1 MNVAQVL
8 INSVKKFHS
17 KPAVIFRDE
26 TISFLELYDNV
37 FKLANGL
44 IKLGIKKSDKVA
56 VYLPNC
62 PEYVY
67 SYLALFSLGATVV
80 PLDYMLTPDELVS
93 CLSHCQA
100 KVLIAKEK
108 SAVSLSDL
116 KNRVA
121 NLGEIIILGSASAG
135 SRNFQDVLASGRP
148 LPPQNI
154 KIEDTDPALIMYTS
168 GTTGSPKGIL
178 LNYRHLNGSPK
189 AMEHFV
195 DLTDKDV
202 KLSALPLSHSAG
214 LVYIQNCICYG
225 ITLILMERFQPLEFL
240 RNIQKYKVTCF
251 HLVPSMYYALL
262 NLKEF
267 ESFDLSS
274 LRWVVVFGAPSDPQS
289 LRRFQQYCPHA
300 HFLNGWGLTETCPP
314 NTVIPLGSKNI
325 ESVGKPAPW
334 VEVKIFGEDDEEL
347 PKGGVGEVVIR
358 GWVVMEGY
366 YNDPQA
372 TSEVLRGGWFHTG
385 DLGRFD
391 EEGFLYIV
399 GRKKDMIKV
408 SGEIVYSFEVENVLL
423 KHPAIQEAA
432 VVGIPDK
439 LRGEIVKAFVVL
451 KQEAGS
457 GGLRTATTEDIR
469 LFCREHLA
477 HFKVPHNVEIRES
490 LPKPPSGKIQKE
502 KLKSPE
508 RLPAGRQKA
517 RENGLGYQN
526 TRKI

>member
-17 KPAVIFRDE
+17 KPAIIFRDKP
-26 TISFLELYDNV
+26 ISFLELYDNV

-44 IKLGIKKSDKVA
+44 LALGIKKADRVA
-56 VYLPNC
+56 IYLPNN
-62 PEYVY
+62 PEYIY
-67 SYLALFSLGATVV
+67 SYLALFSIGATVV
-80 PLDYMLTPDELVS
+80 PLDYMLTEDELVS
-93 CLSHCQA
+93 CLTHCEA
-100 KVLIAKEK
+100 KALIAKEK
-108 SAVSLSDL
+108 ERLSLENL
-116 KNRVA
+116 KKRVPSLE
-121 NLGEIIILGSASAG
+121 NIIAFEGTN
-135 SRNFQDVLASGRP
+135 SRYQSFQDVLASGRP
-148 LPPQNI
+148 LPAQNI
-154 KIEDTDPALIMYTS
+154 KIEESDHALIMYTS

-178 LNYRHLNGSPK
+178 LNYKHLDGSPK
-189 AMEHFV
+189 AMEYFV

-202 KLSALPLSHSAG
+202 KISALPLSHSGG

-225 ITLILMERFQPLEFL
+225 ITLVLMERFQPLEFL

-251 HLVPSMYYALL
+251 HLVPSMYYAIM

-274 LRWVVVFGAPSDPQS
+274 LRWVVVFGAPSDPHS
-289 LRRFQQYCPHA
+289 LRRFQQYCPKA
-300 HFLNGWGLTETCPP
+300 HLLNGWGLTETCPP
-314 NTVIPLGSKNI
+314 NTVIPLGSKKI
-325 ESVGKPAPW
+325 ESIGKPAPW
-334 VEVKIFGEDDEEL
+334 VEVKIAALDDTEL
-347 PKGGVGEVVIR
+347 PRGEVGEIIIK

-366 YNDPQA
+366 YKDPKTTA
-372 TSEVLRGGWFHTG
+372 EVIKNGWFHTG

-423 KHPAIQEAA
+423 KHPSVQEAA

-451 KQEAGS
+451 KKGIDIEA
-457 GGLRTATTEDIR
+457 AEDIR

-490 LPKPPSGKIQKE
+490 LPKTPSGKIQKE
-502 KLKSPE
+502 TLKSRNRAE
-508 RLPAGRQKA
+508 
-517 RENGLGYQN
+517 
-526 TRKI
+526 